1 MGRTPSPPP
10 MPVVMPPVAEYHIF
24 VTLLDFIKHSHCKV
38 QKNKS
43 SKHLDCV
50 LAIVNLTWHIGC
62 GITHKLSCSCCW
74 AKIHCQTNHTVPYQN
89 LRIFQWSVF
98 GVVGE
103 AMPNWFGVWD
113 GLSGSETKWLRSPK
127 KTDHAQCWPLDQFID
142 HVAQPSYQDHIAPD
156 LTRGTLQSS
165 YPPPSTI

>member
-50 LAIVNLTWHIGC
+50 LAIVNLT
-62 GITHKLSCSCCW
+62 
-74 AKIHCQTNHTVPYQN
+74 
-89 LRIFQWSVF
+89 
-98 GVVGE
+98 
-103 AMPNWFGVWD
+103 
-113 GLSGSETKWLRSPK
+113 
-127 KTDHAQCWPLDQFID
+127 
-142 HVAQPSYQDHIAPD
+142 
-156 LTRGTLQSS
+156 
-165 YPPPSTI
+165 